1 MINESELNTE
11 TISENKQQIGLIKTL
26 FQTIINLKQNE
37 NIDDIYINPTSE
49 KMEVFVFLKQES
61 FDDEM
66 FISEQFTNF
75 EKEVLYFPEL
85 FIYSNDE
92 VNKMNVLPRKVL
104 KIC

>member
-11 TISENKQQIGLIKTL
+11 LVEENKQQISLMRTL
-26 FQTIINLKQNE
+26 FQTIINVKQNE
-37 NIDDIYINPTSE
+37 NVDDIYINPTSD
-49 KMEVFVFLKQES
+49 KMEVFVFLKNES
-61 FDDEM
+61 FEDEM